1 MSLILD
7 GTTGITFTTGGLK
20 LVGSTSGTC
29 EINATAV
36 SGTSVLTM
44 PAATDTLVGKDTTDT
59 LTNKTLVAPA
69 LGTPASGVLTNC
81 TFPTLNQDTTGT
93 SAKTNALNSATTI
106 VNVSSATAPTSGQIL
121 TATSGTAA
129 TWQTPAAGGVTTFA
143 GGTTGLTPAGATS
156 GAITLAGTLAVAN
169 GGTGVTTSTG
179 SGANV
184 LGTSPTLVTPILGTP
199 TSGNLANCT
208 GIPAPAALSTASG
221 SAPSYSAR
229 AWVNFNGTGTVAIR
243 ASGNVSS
250 ITDNGTGDYTVNFT
264 TAMSD
269 ANYALNGTTINNGQ
283 MGIQIAGT
291 YNGSPSTY
299 TTSAVR
305 INSTQSNTYYD
316 CTYILITI
324 FR

>member
-7 GTTGITFTTGGLK
+7 GTTGIAFPTGGLK

-129 TWQTPAAGGVTTFA
+129 TWQTPAAGGVTTFN
-143 GGTTGLTPAGATS
+143 GSTTGLTPATATS
-156 GAITLAGTLAVAN
+156 GAITLGGTLAVDN

-179 SGANV
+179 TGATV
-184 LGTSPTLVTPILGTP
+184 RGTSPTLVTPLLGTP
-199 TSGNLANCT
+199 TSGVLTNCT
-208 GIPAPAALSTASG
+208 GLPVAGGGTGLATLTANNVILGAGTSTPTFV
-221 SAPSYSAR
+221 APS
-229 AWVNFNGTGTVAIR
+229 T
-243 ASGNVSS
+243 SGNYLTS
-250 ITDNGTGDYTVNFT
+250 
-264 TAMSD
+264 
-269 ANYALNGTTINNGQ
+269 NGTTWVSSTPAAS
-283 MGIQIAGT
+283 GITTGKAIAM
-291 YNGSPSTY
+291 S
-299 TTSAVR
+299 
-305 INSTQSNTYYD
+305 I
-316 CTYILITI
+316 I
-324 FR
+324 FGL